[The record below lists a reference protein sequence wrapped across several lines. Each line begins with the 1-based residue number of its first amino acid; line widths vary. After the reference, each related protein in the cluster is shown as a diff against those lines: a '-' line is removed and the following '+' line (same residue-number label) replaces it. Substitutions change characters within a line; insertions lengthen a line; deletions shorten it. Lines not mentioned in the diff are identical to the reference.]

1 MLIII
6 GGALVNRASNSSDPQ
21 PRRVSKAQYERAVRS
36 AYAGVREAFR
46 ATDVGPALLATRV
59 AAAQKELREAS
70 KRLNGLS
77 PPKEVRDEN
86 LVLAAALNEY
96 ADDLEEVRQA
106 AVAGNAQRIAAFSA
120 KVSMNP
126 AIKKIV
132 EVVEEM
138 TLKGYDLGRLAED

>member
-1 MLIII
+1 VLIII
-6 GGALVNRASNSSDPQ
+6 GGALVNRASNGSDPQ
-21 PRRVSKAQYERAVRS
+21 QRRVSKAEYEQVVRS

-46 ATDVGPALLATRV
+46 ATDVGPALLAARV
-59 AAAQKELREAS
+59 AAAQKELRSAS
-70 KRLNGLS
+70 RKLGRLT

-86 LVLAAALNEY
+86 LVLAAALTEY

-132 EVVEEM
+132 EAVEEM

>member
-6 GGALVNRASNSSDPQ
+6 GGALINHASSGSDEQ
-21 PRRVSKAQYERAVRS
+21 RRRVSKAEYEQAVRT

-46 ATDVGPALLATRV
+46 ATDVGPAVLAARV
-59 AAAQKELREAS
+59 AAAQNELREAS
-70 KRLNGLS
+70 KSLDSLQ
-77 PPKEVRDEN
+77 PPKKVRDEN
-86 LVLAAALNEY
+86 LVLAAALADY

-120 KVSMNP
+120 RVSTNP

-132 EVVEEM
+132 EAVEEM
-138 TLKGYDLGRLAED
+138 TLKGYDLGRLAEG